1 MNMTDHGSDNAGLGP
16 DSASTAS
23 SPMLPMPDGHA
34 GTRQG
39 PGLEARAVEGV
50 DDVRRTTRRS
60 AEMAR
65 KTRRR
70 SVAAGVPATIELD
83 ELDLLEAENRS
94 LKKRLAE
101 RLRTENTQLR
111 RMLERFAP
119 ATGRSL

>member
-1 MNMTDHGSDNAGLGP
+1 
-16 DSASTAS
+16 
-23 SPMLPMPDGHA
+23 
-34 GTRQG
+34 
-39 PGLEARAVEGV
+39 
-50 DDVRRTTRRS
+50 
-60 AEMAR
+60 MAR